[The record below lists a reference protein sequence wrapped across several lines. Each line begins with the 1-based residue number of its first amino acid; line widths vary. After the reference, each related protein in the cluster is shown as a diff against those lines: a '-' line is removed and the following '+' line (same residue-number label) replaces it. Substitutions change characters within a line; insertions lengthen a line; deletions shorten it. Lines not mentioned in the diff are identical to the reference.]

1 MATIFG
7 TNTLDII
14 VIGLQAGQ
22 LTDTTL
28 FYYPLTGTDVE
39 SGFDLATQWLLENQT
54 KLLACMVDNWTFLE
68 VRWVKRTAGIDTN
81 GFIPVNL
88 QGTIVGDALP
98 AFNSQVLVK
107 VPDNAE
113 RDPPSA
119 AAFRSGRASLPGV
132 PESGQNDGA
141 LTAAQLTLLDAWGL
155 EAITLSGTLT
165 DYKLFYPRREGT
177 PSTTTA
183 AVPVSSFTGTK
194 VGTQNTRKR

>member
-1 MATIFG
+1 MAVILG
-7 TNTLDII
+7 TNTFDAII
-14 VIGLQAGQ
+14 IGLQAGQ

-28 FYYPLTGTDVE
+28 FYYPTTGTDAE
-39 SGFDLATQWLLENQT
+39 TGAALATKWLTENQT

-68 VRWVKRTAGIDTN
+68 LRWVKRTAGIDTN
-81 GFIPVNL
+81 GFVPINL

-107 VPDNAE
+107 IPDNAE
-113 RDPPSA
+113 RDPITA
-119 AAFRSGRASLPGV
+119 APFRSGRASLPGV

-141 LTAAQLTLLDAWGL
+141 ITVAQLALLDAFGL
-155 EAITLSGTLT
+155 EAILIVGATS
-165 DYKLFYPRREGT
+165 DYNLFYPRREGV